1 MGIWEFIFE
10 KLLDSQKVILLVVVE
25 SIGSSPGRQGFKM
38 AIAEDGHFNGTI
50 GGGMMEHKLVELAK
64 NLLTKGRFKAFL
76 KHQVHQSEADKDK
89 SGMICSGSQTIAFY
103 FLDLSNRSLI
113 QKIVDQPESFV
124 KYTNQGVET
133 VSKDLPCHYTKNES
147 SDTWTFIEPVCL
159 IDKVFILGGGH
170 VGLALCEVL
179 SKLDFEIH
187 LLDHRDGLN
196 TLEMNGFAH
205 SKKVIDFQECQKYI
219 EEGEN
224 SYVVIVSFGYRT
236 DKIIIKSLLGRQYR
250 YIGMMGSKKKTEVL
264 FADLI
269 GEGYSRSEI
278 DKVFAPIGVDIKS
291 ETTYEIAISIAA
303 QLIKV
308 KNSQKVRN
316 SF

>member
-1 MGIWEFIFE
+1 MGNWEFIYE

-38 AIAEDGHFNGTI
+38 AIAEDVHFNGTI

-64 NLLTKGRFKAFL
+64 NLLTKSRFKAFI
-76 KHQVHQSEADKDK
+76 KHQDHQSETDKDK

-103 FLDLSNRSLI
+103 FLDTSNRSLI
-113 QKIVDQPESFV
+113 QKIKDQPESCV
-124 KYTNQGVET
+124 KYTEKGMEI
-133 VSKDLPCHYTKNES
+133 VSKETRCQYLKNES

-236 DKIIIKSLLGRQYR
+236 DKIILKSLLGRQYR